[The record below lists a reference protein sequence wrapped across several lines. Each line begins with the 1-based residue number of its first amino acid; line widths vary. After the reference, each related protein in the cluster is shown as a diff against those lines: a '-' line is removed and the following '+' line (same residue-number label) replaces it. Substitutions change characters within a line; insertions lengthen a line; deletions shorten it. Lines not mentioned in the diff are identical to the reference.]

1 MITYLRNKGK
11 SLDKFGFEEV
21 YINPQVIERTIK
33 EINTKAM
40 EGGSPQELSLNS
52 VSVKKTLESLGRDN
66 IFPLG
71 ELGKSIDSKKR
82 AAAARINSDEH
93 HPKHTLWEGLRY
105 GALGFL
111 FFKVAWRSVQVLHA
125 RRPMVSADFGQ
136 I

>member
-93 HPKHTLWEGLRY
+93 HPKHTL
-105 GALGFL
+105 
-111 FFKVAWRSVQVLHA
+111 KVPTKSKLKRSV
-125 RRPMVSADFGQ
+125 SAVEDLNSSSSGLS
-136 I
+136 